1 MTVKFEMD
9 GALAIAT
16 FSDPPMNLFALEG
29 LEGFEAAI
37 NSALDAKARAFLTL
51 AEGDHFCAGA
61 DVVRNFVGSNGAQG
75 RRGLSRALAV
85 LQRFEQ
91 LPIPTVVA
99 VRGFCF
105 GAGCEILQVHDIAF
119 AGEGAAIGQV
129 EALIGTTTLL
139 GGAQRL
145 VSRIGV
151 ARAKEFVFS
160 AQPLDP
166 KTLHR
171 WGLVNQVAP
180 DDEVET
186 KARAYAKKLS
196 EGPTTAL
203 RWSKALINAA
213 VSHGVS
219 AADSLVLEGGSATF
233 DSRDMQEAVTRF
245 ARDGA
250 RRFADGLVFT
260 GE

>member
-9 GALAIAT
+9 GALAVAT
-16 FSDPPMNLFALEG
+16 FASPPMNLFTLEA
-29 LEGFEAAI
+29 LEGFEDAMQA
-37 NSALDAKARAFLTL
+37 ALDAKARAFLTL
-51 AEGDHFCAGA
+51 AEGEHFCAGA
-61 DVVRNFVGSNGAQG
+61 DVVRNFAGVNAAQG
-75 RRGLSRALAV
+75 RRAISRGLAV

-105 GAGCEILQVHDIAF
+105 GAGCEILQVHDVVF

-160 AQPLDP
+160 AQPLDAR
-166 KTLHR
+166 TLQS
-171 WGLVNQVAP
+171 WGLVNRVAP
-180 DDEVET
+180 DDEVEA
-186 KARAYAKKLS
+186 KASAYARKLS
-196 EGPTTAL
+196 EGATTAL

-213 VSHGVS
+213 VTHGVG
-219 AADSLVLEGGSATF
+219 AADTLVLEGGPATF

-245 ARDGA
+245 TRDGA
-250 RRFADGLVFT
+250 RRFAEGLVFT